1 MPRRKLIS
9 IIIPVYNES
18 AGLPAFHKALT
29 KVTDR
34 LPYNFEIIFIDDGS
48 RDNSIEVLHRIG
60 RSDPRIRI
68 IEFARNFGKELATTA
83 GLNNCNGNAAVMID
97 AVLQHPVELLGA
109 FIKKWEDG
117 ADVVVGI
124 RNGHKKDS
132 FVKKFT
138 SATYYKILS

>member
-48 RDNSIEVLHRIG
+48 RDNWKPAAKSQFSDGPIGVDDGLRRAIEMVV
-60 RSDPRIRI
+60 
-68 IEFARNFGKELATTA
+68 
-83 GLNNCNGNAAVMID
+83 AAVD
-97 AVLQHPVELLGA
+97 RQ
-109 FIKKWEDG
+109 
-117 ADVVVGI
+117 
-124 RNGHKKDS
+124 
-132 FVKKFT
+132 
-138 SATYYKILS
+138 